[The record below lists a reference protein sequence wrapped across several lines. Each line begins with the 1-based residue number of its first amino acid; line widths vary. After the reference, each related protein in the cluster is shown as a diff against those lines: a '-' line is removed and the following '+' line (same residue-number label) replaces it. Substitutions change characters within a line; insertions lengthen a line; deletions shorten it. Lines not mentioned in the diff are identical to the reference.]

1 MSSRVRLELIP
12 AKDGEREIMG
22 PYKSKVLFDFLVE
35 KYSSETGE
43 IKFSNSDAAAD
54 FCHDLVELC
63 MTITLPSESDDIG
76 VHDSMF
82 NLAAIASLYVNLQRI
97 KSNNKRL
104 IGYSLRWG

>member
-1 MSSRVRLELIP
+1 MSSRVRLELIS

-63 MTITLPSESDDIG
+63 MTITLPSESYDIG